1 MLAVA
6 LAMVLQVEPLA
17 GPVDVA
23 PSSPNMV
30 IRPVWIRRPSAFDF
44 ARLYPRDAMSAEAQG
59 QTATSCSVTDEG
71 ALISCITLS
80 EQPVGLGFA
89 KASLSLMKKFK
100 MKSVDLEGQPVAGR
114 SVRIPIRWN
123 LIRN

>member
-30 IRPVWIRRPSAFDF
+30 MRPVWIRRPSAFDF
-44 ARLYPRDAMSAEAQG
+44 ARLYPHDAILAEAQG
-59 QTATSCSVTDEG
+59 QTVTSCSVTDDG
-71 ALISCITLS
+71 LLGSCITLS